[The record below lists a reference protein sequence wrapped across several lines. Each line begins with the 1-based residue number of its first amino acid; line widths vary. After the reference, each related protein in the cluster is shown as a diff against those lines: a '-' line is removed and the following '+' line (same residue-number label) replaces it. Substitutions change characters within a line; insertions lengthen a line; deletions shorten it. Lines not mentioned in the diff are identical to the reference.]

1 MIKIINKKAFFLMI
15 LVIGIFFV
23 VLASLYYVK
32 YHKKTYKVNNN
43 DSSEISYDNNS
54 LNNDS
59 RNKNDI
65 LGQVEGDGNKKITD
79 VKAGGAIIYTN
90 RQYGYEIKFPKKWY
104 IDDELSEK
112 NIEEKEID
120 SGIKLGVGGQAFWS
134 NYSNMNDY
142 SPDNKPDDF
151 HIIALTIYRDDNIDG
166 DDSIEEFSKKIGFN
180 DNSEKV
186 DFQGNGITGIEF
198 ISPGLSIKNPRVA
211 IIFKKDKLFYV
222 FDLAFIEGDVKVAE
236 EMESI
241 IETFSLR

>member
-1 MIKIINKKAFFLMI
+1 MI

-23 VLASLYYVK
+23 ALVGLYYVK
-32 YHKKTYKVNNN
+32 YYKKTYKVNNN

-54 LNNDS
+54 PDINNS
-59 RNKNDI
+59 RNQNDI
-65 LGQVEGDGNKKITD
+65 LGQVEENGNKKTTD
-79 VKAGGAIIYTN
+79 VKASEAIIYTN

-104 IDDELSEK
+104 IDDELAEK

-120 SGIKLGVGGQAFWS
+120 SGIKLGVGGQTFWS

-151 HIIALTIYRDDNIDG
+151 HIIALTIYQDNNID

-186 DFQGNGITGIEF
+186 SFQGNGITGIEF

-222 FDLAFIEGDVKVAE
+222 FDLAFIGGDAKVAE

-241 IETFSLR
+241 IETFSFK